1 MFKKNYLIWMNTII
15 VFLFLCS
22 FVLIQ
27 YNDTRYYN
35 ELASAQVKNDVKLAA
50 DNIRV
55 GLESVTSQ
63 QRIVAETMSN
73 DLYLRNWL
81 LHEPDRSYNHRVPKT
96 LRQALLADDSDWA
109 YNYHDLYS
117 YLKNYQQN
125 YGYTNVFLVSTKTGC
140 YYYNDGLNKVVNK
153 KSHFDSWYYN
163 FLDLK
168 KSYDIQ
174 FDRDETKDYQL
185 SVFVNYRITDEH
197 GKLLGVVGT
206 AQKVSEI
213 DDNVKILEQQGKL
226 KVYIT
231 NMGNAHNSFDE
242 SRGYYKKK
250 EDLMELLG
258 LSESE
263 LDGLEDK
270 AQVLTDGNYM
280 ISSSPVKS
288 LNWCIFT
295 VKDTEEMMHTFL
307 IRSRNGFIYVFITV
321 LISGL
326 LSFLMMGWINHTL
339 FFSANV
345 DETTRL
351 PNRKSFRYIYEKKV
365 KRRKRRVYSLAMIDV
380 DNFKVYNDTQ
390 GHLYGNAILH
400 YVAVHLKEMFQ
411 DIGVVARWGGDE
423 FILLSYQSPARTKDL
438 VDRLNTYLKEQ
449 TEIASISL
457 SVGVTVIDPKHPLE
471 DIMENA
477 DKALYAAKEAGKGC
491 SRIY

>member
-1 MFKKNYLIWMNTII
+1 MFKKNYLIWMNAII

-35 ELASAQVKNDVKLAA
+35 ELASVQVKNDVKLAA

-168 KSYDIQ
+168 KNYDIQ
-174 FDRDETKDYQL
+174 FDR
-185 SVFVNYRITDEH
+185 
-197 GKLLGVVGT
+197 
-206 AQKVSEI
+206 
-213 DDNVKILEQQGKL
+213 
-226 KVYIT
+226 
-231 NMGNAHNSFDE
+231 
-242 SRGYYKKK
+242 
-250 EDLMELLG
+250 
-258 LSESE
+258 
-263 LDGLEDK
+263 
-270 AQVLTDGNYM
+270 
-280 ISSSPVKS
+280 
-288 LNWCIFT
+288 
-295 VKDTEEMMHTFL
+295 
-307 IRSRNGFIYVFITV
+307 
-321 LISGL
+321 
-326 LSFLMMGWINHTL
+326 
-339 FFSANV
+339 